1 MNYLTHELSDGF
13 IDNQFDRID
22 PERHRELSRK
32 GGIASGL
39 SRRRKATRRDIAFDM
54 LASYDLARTADEEY
68 RAAVEKVME
77 AEKRKRARRK
87 ATDK

>member
-39 SRRRKATRRDIAFDM
+39 SRRRKATRRDLAFDM

-87 ATDK
+87 DK